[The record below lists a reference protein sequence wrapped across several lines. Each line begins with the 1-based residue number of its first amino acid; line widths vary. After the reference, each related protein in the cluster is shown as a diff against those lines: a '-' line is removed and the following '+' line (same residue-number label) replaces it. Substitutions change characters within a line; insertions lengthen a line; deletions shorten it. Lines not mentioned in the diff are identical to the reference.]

1 MANLYRVIYVTEPEG
16 AQISVPVSA
25 TTPQNAIAAAQT
37 NDSTFS
43 TVVDVST
50 MEENILVG
58 S

>member
-1 MANLYRVIYVTEPEG
+1 MPNLYRVVYVTEPEG

-25 TTPQNAIAAAQT
+25 TTPQNAVAAVQAA
-37 NDSTFS
+37 DSTYNS
-43 TVVDVST
+43 TVNVET